1 MIKPTPAAPSNIHMN
16 PKVIVAFVV
25 FSLLTPAALL
35 LAGGD
40 LRWTMAWAYAAI
52 YLASVVLSRLLALK
66 KTPGLLAERSN
77 FTQAADTPAWDRAL
91 VPVVAL
97 IGPFAM
103 IVTAGLDHRFG
114 WGPGINPALQ
124 VVFLAIVA
132 ISALVAVWAMLA
144 NAFFS
149 AVVHIQRER
158 GHQVISRGPYAAVRH
173 PAYAASVISSLATP
187 LALGAVWALVP
198 ALIIIIGLVIRTAL
212 EDQMLQK
219 ELPGYTEYAAH
230 VKYRLLPG
238 VW

>member
-1 MIKPTPAAPSNIHMN
+1 MN
-16 PKVIVAFVV
+16 PKVVV
-25 FSLLTPAALL
+25 GFLIYSLFTPAALL
-35 LAGGD
+35 LASGD
-40 LRWTMAWAYAAI
+40 LRWTMAWVYIAI
-52 YLASVVLSRLLALK
+52 YLASVIGSRLVALK
-66 KTPGLLAERSN
+66 KSPGLLAERSR

-97 IGPFAM
+97 VGPFAM

-114 WGPGINPALQ
+114 WGPAITPTWQA
-124 VVFLAIVA
+124 VFMAIVA
-132 ISALVAVWAMLA
+132 LSALVAVWAMLA

-149 AVVHIQRER
+149 AVVRIQHER
-158 GHQVISRGPYAAVRH
+158 GHQVVSHGPYAAVRH

-187 LALGAVWALVP
+187 LALDAVWALVP
-198 ALIIIIGLVIRTAL
+198 ALIIILALVIRTAL
-212 EDQMLQK
+212 EDQMLQR